1 MKVFRRWPIVLSLIS
16 IVGGFVYLAL
26 NPQWIK
32 VETVNVDLMNGS
44 DQDLLFQR
52 IKTSLEPQFK
62 NYEGRFFWQ
71 VPLSQIYELVA
82 KDKRVKRVSIH
93 REFPSRMRVEV
104 EPRTPVLAYLAQD
117 GRVYPVAT
125 DATLLPPL
133 PFKDSSD
140 LPFLRGEDFKDEQ
153 ELRAR
158 AIELFEAMPD
168 EGLISKSQISEIG
181 YSKKEGFKVFV
192 SSSKAE
198 VKFGDTDFGPKISRV
213 QKVLSYL
220 EMQSIKGRVIDAR
233 YAKKVVVRVRNTP

>member
-1 MKVFRRWPIVLSLIS
+1 MFLRWPFLAAVLLLGGGSLLLT
-16 IVGGFVYLAL
+16 F

-32 VETVNVDLMNGS
+32 VETVDVDLVKDS
-44 DQDLLFQR
+44 DQELLFQR
-52 IKTSLEPQFK
+52 IKTSLEPQFR

-104 EPRTPVLAYLAQD
+104 EPRTPILAYLAQD

-125 DATLLPPL
+125 DATLLPAL

-140 LPFLRGEDFKDEQ
+140 LPFLRGEEFKDEQ

-158 AIELFEAMPD
+158 AIELFESMPNQ
-168 EGLISKSQISEIG
+168 GLMSKGQISEIG
-181 YSKKEGFKVFV
+181 YSRKEGFKVFV
-192 SSSKAE
+192 SGSNAE
-198 VKFGDTDFGPKISRV
+198 VKMGDTDFSPKISRV